1 VEPTAVVFLAAA
13 CATAALHA
21 LIPDHWLPFVLM
33 GRSRKWS
40 VAKTLGLA
48 SAGGLLHVC
57 LAVALGVLTYRLGRE
72 GAEAAARRLGETLE
86 VLSSLGLA
94 AFGFLYGGYSW
105 YRERRH
111 HPPNE
116 EHSKEMGAAR
126 DPHHHHGHLLERWF
140 GGDLTGWSLVTVI
153 GVSPC
158 ALAFPVLLAS
168 AASLGIGGVLLVA
181 TGFGVVTMLV
191 TLAVTLIGSLSA
203 RKIDFPFLSRY
214 GDLIGGILIGVV
226 GVILFAWEVIGR

>member
-1 VEPTAVVFLAAA
+1 MEPTAVVFLAAA

-33 GRSRKWS
+33 GRTRKWS
-40 VAKTLGLA
+40 VGKTLGLA

-94 AFGFLYGGYSW
+94 AFGFFYGGYSW
-105 YRERRH
+105 RRERRH
-111 HPPNE
+111 HPPKNE
-116 EHSKEMGAAR
+116 HPGEEGAAR
-126 DPHHHHGHLLERWF
+126 DPRHHHGHLLERWF
-140 GGDLTGWSLVTVI
+140 GGDLTGWSLVVVI

-168 AASLGIGGVLLVA
+168 AASLGISGVLLVA
-181 TGFGVVTMLV
+181 TGWGVVTMLV
-191 TLAVTLIGSLSA
+191 TLSVTLIGSLSA

-214 GDLIGGILIGVV
+214 GDLIGGILIALMGLL
-226 GVILFAWEVIGR
+226 LFAWEMAG